1 MVSEKDD
8 LNYTRRGILA
18 MIDVA
23 LGGRAAEEIFL
34 GKDQVSSGCHND
46 LTKATELAYMYIK

>member
-23 LGGRAAEEIFL
+23 LGGRAAEEIFF
-34 GKDQVSSGCHND
+34 GKDEISSGCHND